1 MARRKKWEPGNVVE
15 IGLDDGS
22 FSYGVIID
30 EPLVAFTDA
39 VFSERPEISP
49 NLFNKLAFQLWVMN
63 SAIGKNG
70 WPIIGD
76 LKLNDLSITEARFYR
91 YDIISKKFYHYVDCA
106 NDIPSTRE
114 GCVGLECAAVWRK
127 DHVEDR
133 LRAHKAG
140 LECKWE
146 VSLRAES
153 KA

>member
-15 IGLDDGS
+15 IRLDDGS
-22 FSYGVIID
+22 FSYGLIIE
-30 EPLVAFTDA
+30 EPLVAFAGAT
-39 VFSERPEISP
+39 FTTRPEISP
-49 NLFNKLAFQLWVMN
+49 SLFNEVAFQVWVMD

-76 LKLNDLSITEARFYR
+76 VQLNDLSIPCAKFYR
-91 YDIISKKFYHYVDCA
+91 YDIMSKNFYHYVDCA
-106 NDIPSTRE
+106 NDIPSTKE

-133 LRAHKAG
+133 LKAHKAG
-140 LECKWE
+140 LECPWE